1 MSAFSGRGNCPLE
14 RKAERSDM
22 VKSIQNGMRK
32 AAKTVAHKARAG
44 RRASVMKPEYLAE
57 IEQYRLMEDDIV
69 AKHLENA
76 PEYITSENG
85 ERIMVD
91 KAALA
96 NAIREKIENAIRLHI
111 LIHDLNC
118 TDPNDMSPSPLR
130 DRVMFLKNTGE
141 GRASLVE
148 IAKARLRKAKKRG
161 TREHN
166 D

>member
-76 PEYITSENG
+76 PEYITS
-85 ERIMVD
+85 
-91 KAALA
+91 
-96 NAIREKIENAIRLHI
+96 
-111 LIHDLNC
+111 
-118 TDPNDMSPSPLR
+118 PLR

>member
-1 MSAFSGRGNCPLE
+1 MAKSIHKDA
-14 RKAERSDM
+14 RKAVET
-22 VKSIQNGMRK
+22 VARK
-32 AAKTVAHKARAG
+32 AKAG
-44 RRASVMKPEYLAE
+44 RFASVMKPEYLAE

-76 PEYITSENG
+76 PEYITSKNG

-91 KAALA
+91 KVVLA
-96 NAIREKIENAIRLHI
+96 NAIREKIENAIRLRI

-148 IAKARLRKAKKRG
+148 IAKARFRKAKKRG